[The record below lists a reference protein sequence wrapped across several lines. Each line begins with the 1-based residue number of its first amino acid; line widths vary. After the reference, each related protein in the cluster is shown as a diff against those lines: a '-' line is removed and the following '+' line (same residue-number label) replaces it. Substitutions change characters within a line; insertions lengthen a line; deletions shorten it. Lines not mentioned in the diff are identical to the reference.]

1 MQNLSIY
8 LIEKDSTTL
17 QLLRMYLK
25 ELDYVNIVGEGE
37 DLNSNYSNILKS
49 MPEVVIANV
58 SDDFEKNYEIIEM
71 IVEKI
76 PSIRIIATAL
86 EYSTDIIIRAMRAG
100 VREFLPKP
108 IIKDNLLKSI
118 DKFKSQ
124 ISGTQEDEENNSKVL
139 TVFSNK
145 GGVGRTSIAVNLA
158 LELANITK
166 ERVALVDLNMHLGDI
181 TTFLDIKPSFDIS
194 YLVKKLDGADKE
206 LLLSTL
212 EEYNN
217 TGMYVLADPPY
228 MEEAKKIQP
237 DEIRKLLNTLR
248 TTFSYIVID
257 TSSAFDNI
265 TVTALDNS
273 DLILLV
279 SAINVPSVRNCQRCL
294 DAFDRLGYEE
304 EKTKI
309 VVNRYMENDDIKI
322 EDVERALDKPI
333 YWRIPN
339 NYYTI
344 MSAINKGQPVSSIN
358 NDSNIAKS
366 YRELATDISDNI
378 YRQSVIKKI
387 NRNPLA
393 VLENLI

>member
-194 YLVKKLDGADKE
+194 YLVKNKE
-206 LLLSTL
+206 VFA
-212 EEYNN
+212 E
-217 TGMYVLADPPY
+217 
-228 MEEAKKIQP
+228 
-237 DEIRKLLNTLR
+237 
-248 TTFSYIVID
+248 
-257 TSSAFDNI
+257 
-265 TVTALDNS
+265 
-273 DLILLV
+273 
-279 SAINVPSVRNCQRCL
+279 
-294 DAFDRLGYEE
+294 
-304 EKTKI
+304 
-309 VVNRYMENDDIKI
+309 
-322 EDVERALDKPI
+322 
-333 YWRIPN
+333 W
-339 NYYTI
+339 
-344 MSAINKGQPVSSIN
+344 
-358 NDSNIAKS
+358 
-366 YRELATDISDNI
+366 
-378 YRQSVIKKI
+378 
-387 NRNPLA
+387 
-393 VLENLI
+393 